1 MHFIITEINDQLNID
16 SFHCQNDIMNE
27 FLHNYALYNN
37 QNLLSK
43 VYVLI
48 DRDTKD
54 IAGVISLSAY
64 RLNLPRTTK
73 YSIRQIP
80 AVLLGRIGIDDK
92 YRGHNLAKEY
102 LIREIFFIMKVILVI

>member
-1 MHFIITEINDQLNID
+1 MIIQVLYISISD
-16 SFHCQNDIMNE
+16 SNSV
-27 FLHNYALYNN
+27 HNY

-48 DRDTKD
+48 DVDTKY
-54 IAGVISLSAY
+54 IARVISLSAY

-102 LIREIFFIMKVILVI
+102 LISEIFFIIKVILII